1 VKSVRQTHADWCDP
15 QTVRVDETAMTDC
28 VSAEVT
34 CCVSENVSAGGGHD
48 EGVPVDAF
56 AIPAGD
62 AGAHCTTTAILISG
76 LTGVVDSTVFALSSA
91 LSAPSF
97 ATSPRSSA
105 PSFAPSERPLVPPL
119 APSLAMSELY
129 LVVWEARKS
138 LLSGQHSARKA
149 PDRKG

>member
-1 VKSVRQTHADWCDP
+1 
-15 QTVRVDETAMTDC
+15 MTDC

-91 LSAPSF
+91 LSAPFSALSF
-97 ATSPRSSA
+97 APSVVISA